1 VTDLDRTL
9 KMKLPAL
16 VVRSQPR
23 RSVEVATAPYHRKT
37 DLVRAVSRQTQRGEV
52 RPLTPYPVWSAERG
66 RWEHRVVRLKDAPP
80 AWRRPAG
87 ITAAVV
93 SGAGTVLALGWWVL
107 ATLAAAPLLG
117 FLAAVGVALLVL
129 ARAGR
134 RPSVTVTTTTEVRV
148 R

>member
-1 VTDLDRTL
+1 MTDLNRMPQT
-9 KMKLPAL
+9 KFPAL
-16 VVRSQPR
+16 VVKSQPR
-23 RSVEVATAPYHRKT
+23 RPVEVAIAPYHRKT

-66 RWEHRVVRLKDAPP
+66 QWEHRVIRLKDTPP

-87 ITAAVV
+87 IAAAILSGV
-93 SGAGTVLALGWWVL
+93 STVLALGWWVL
-107 ATLAAAPLLG
+107 ASLAAAPLLG
-117 FLAAVGVALLVL
+117 FLAAVGVALVVL

-148 R
+148 K